1 MIPQELYS
9 FLAHGVLDWPIW
21 KIVVATLVLTHIT
34 IAGVTIYLHRC
45 QAHRALDVHPVVS
58 HFFRAWLW
66 FTTGMQTGE
75 WAAIHRKH
83 HAKVETPDDP
93 HSPQTRGIRKVL
105 FQGAELYMA
114 EADNAETI
122 EKYGRGTPDDWLE
135 RNVYS
140 KFTWHGVGLM
150 LVIDWVLFGI
160 GIGTTVWAVQMLWIP
175 VLAAGVINGIGH
187 FSGYRT
193 YDSPDASRNIVPW
206 GILIGGEELHNNH
219 HTFATS
225 AKLSSRWYEF
235 DIGWMY
241 IRIMETFG
249 LATVKKVAPK
259 PRFAHPRPHVDLE
272 NLQAV
277 IAHRYDVMAKFAKSF
292 KRAHREEVARLKVG
306 VIGGSRTAELARVKT
321 ARRWLHKDVSTLS
334 AVDRVKV
341 EGALAESPVLA
352 KIHAMR
358 TSWSPSG
365 IAPARPASSCARSCR
380 TGASGPRKVAC
391 APCRSSACGCV
402 ATPDVLPVLA
412 EGPLSA
418 GLLFRER
425 EGMNA
430 NASALSALVTIR
442 ARSSRRP
449 PASPDR
455 PRKKGP
461 LMRAV

>member
-9 FLAHGVLDWPIW
+9 FLAYGVLDWPIW

-105 FQGAELYMA
+105 LQGAELYME
-114 EADNAETI
+114 EADNDETI

-140 KFTWHGVGLM
+140 KFTWHGVGIM

-160 GIGTTVWAVQMLWIP
+160 GIGTTVWAIQMLWIP
-175 VLAAGVINGIGH
+175 VLAAGVINGVGH
-187 FSGYRT
+187 FSGYRN

-235 DIGWMY
+235 DIGWFY
-241 IRIMETFG
+241 IRTLAALK

-259 PRFAHPRPHVDLE
+259 PRFERPRANVDLE
-272 NLQAV
+272 NLHAV
-277 IAHRYDVMAKFAKSF
+277 IAHRYDVMAKYAKSF
-292 KRAHREEVARLKVG
+292 KAAYREEVARLKTRRIDG
-306 VIGGSRTAELARVKT
+306 IATTELTRVKV
-321 ARRWLHKDVSTLS
+321 ARRWLHKDVNKLS
-334 AVDRVKV
+334 AAHRGKV
-341 EGALAESPVLA
+341 EGALAESPMLA
-352 KIHAMR
+352 KIHTMR
-358 TSWSPSG
+358 SELSAIWE
-365 IAPARPASSCARSCR
+365 
-380 TGASGPRKVAC
+380 K
-391 APCRSSACGCV
+391 SSATSEQLRVQLQDWCKR
-402 ATPDVLPVLA
+402 A
-412 EGPLSA
+412 EESGV
-418 GLLFRER
+418 R
-425 EGMNA
+425 
-430 NASALSALVTIR
+430 ALQEFSLR
-442 ARSSRRP
+442 LRSY
-449 PASPDR
+449 A
-455 PRKKGP
+455 
-461 LMRAV
+461 